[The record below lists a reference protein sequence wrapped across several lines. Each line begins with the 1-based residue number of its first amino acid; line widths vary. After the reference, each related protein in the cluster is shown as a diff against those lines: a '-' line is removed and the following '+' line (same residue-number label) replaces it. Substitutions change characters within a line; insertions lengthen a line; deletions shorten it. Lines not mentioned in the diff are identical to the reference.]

1 VQSRDNLARR
11 VKIQIKIR
19 NDFYILEFARVHL
32 RKFQFF
38 EIYLRSIRIDW
49 NFEKS
54 GPNSVYE
61 GLDEIIYNRKMS
73 FKKRSV
79 F

>member
-1 VQSRDNLARR
+1 MQSRDNLARR

-49 NFEKS
+49 NFEKKWPKF
-54 GPNSVYE
+54 GVR
-61 GLDEIIYNRKMS
+61 GVR
-73 FKKRSV
+73 
-79 F
+79 